1 MNESEQ
7 IKCPDCGSKLDEKNV
22 CSNCG
27 IKEKSYEQEI
37 EIEYK
42 EFPKSEFLEIR
53 KKPKSEPEHTEIP
66 SLHDHKKKKNPLNA
80 ARLKSASDKQS
91 RSIKQ
96 EEWESGPAINK
107 KSLLIFL
114 AGILTAG
121 LLAGVYYLLK
131 LFY

>member
-1 MNESEQ
+1 M
-7 IKCPDCGSKLDEKNV
+7 KCPDCGSELDENNI
-22 CSNCG
+22 CSNCR
-27 IKEKSYEQEI
+27 INVARQEQEI

-53 KKPKSEPEHTEIP
+53 KKHKAETESAEIP
-66 SLHDHKKKKNPLNA
+66 AEKNHKKKKTPSNTA
-80 ARLKSASDKQS
+80 ELKSASAKQS

-96 EEWESGPAINK
+96 KARETSRGINK

-114 AGILTAG
+114 AGLLTAG
-121 LLAGVYYLLK
+121 ILAGVYYLLK